1 MNFKELFD
9 REFCITEEKSKRAL
23 KIFYEIDLKLLKPE
37 EKPNPPIEQPVAPP
51 VENNPPANP
60 PVEQQP
66 PVEQPVVPPAENNP
80 PAENKPDLS
89 GALASIQTE
98 EENTVI
104 QNNENQTVLHLN
116 GEYKCEKEEA
126 SNIQSFDD
134 LVDIIGKVK
143 SNGVN
148 LLDDFAKEI
157 IILCAN
163 QNFQKIQQD
172 LDKKSKIFV
181 EIYFGYKKQDSIGIR
196 FKKNESS
203 DNLTSVVLVNDQ
215 IVPMLKFDINKVN
228 KKILEYRNYEVE
240 KA

>member
-9 REFCITEEKSKRAL
+9 REFCITEEKAKRAL
-23 KIFYEIDLKLLKPE
+23 RIFYEIDLKLLKPE
-37 EKPNPPIEQPVAPP
+37 GKPVPPVEPQPVTPPP
-51 VENNPPANP
+51 VENNPPVP
-60 PVEQQP
+60 PVEP
-66 PVEQPVVPPAENNP
+66 QPVTPPPAED
-80 PAENKPDLS
+80 KPDLS
-89 GALASIQTE
+89 GALATVQTE

-116 GEYKCEKEEA
+116 GEYKCGKEEA
-126 SNIQSFDD
+126 SNVQSFDD
-134 LVDIIGKVK
+134 LIDIIGKVK